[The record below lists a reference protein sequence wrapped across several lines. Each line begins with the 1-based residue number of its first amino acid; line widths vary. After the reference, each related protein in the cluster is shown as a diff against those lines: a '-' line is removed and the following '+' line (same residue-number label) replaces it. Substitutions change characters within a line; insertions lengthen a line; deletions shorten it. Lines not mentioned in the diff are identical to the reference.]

1 MSSNLNSLGASLF
14 EDFIRP
20 CIGNKIADRTANR
33 IVQSIVVIVGCICI
47 AIVFIVD
54 KLGAIL
60 QVSKFLKQE
69 NTTKLLALVSMVMKL
84 QFIYRAGNFLTS
96 RESQERL
103 FREGK

>member
-1 MSSNLNSLGASLF
+1 MSSNLNSLGATLF

-20 CIGNKIADRTANR
+20 CMRNKIADKTANR

-60 QVSKFLKQE
+60 QVSKFLKQD
-69 NTTKLLALVSMVMKL
+69 KV
-84 QFIYRAGNFLTS
+84 AGSCEQGGEFPD
-96 RESQERL
+96 
-103 FREGK
+103 